1 MKTLLLM
8 RHAKSDWGAEY
19 SSDHE
24 RPLNNRGVRS
34 AKLIGALLADRD
46 EQPDLV
52 ISSTALR
59 ARSTAELAAGAGSW
73 AAEIVLE
80 PDLYG
85 SGPEGVLELAASAPD
100 VDRLMLVGHQPT
112 WSMVVGLL
120 IGSRVDMKTANVA
133 SVELFID
140 SWGELP
146 EATGALNYLLNP
158 RLFFGSEFDPKG

>member
-1 MKTLLLM
+1 VKTLLLM
-8 RHAKSDWGAEY
+8 RHAKSDWGADY

-85 SGPEGVLELAASAPD
+85 SGPEGVLEVAASAPD